1 MLQGGIF
8 VFLLLSNKTLIDDRS
23 NICYKEL
30 TRGKNLPLG
39 RNVLLPCNFSFGRH
53 AGAQA
58 AGLGSGGPFSK
69 ENALALVHLEKV
81 NAGATLCGPF
91 TENAITAALC

>member
-8 VFLLLSNKTLIDDRS
+8 AFLLLSNKTLIEDRS

-39 RNVLLPCNFSFGRH
+39 RNVLLPCNFSFWRH
-53 AGAQA
+53 AAAQA

-81 NAGATLCGPF
+81 NAGPLYVAPSL
-91 TENAITAALC
+91 NAITAALC